1 MRLISNQKLK
11 ATANNR
17 LKNDCPL
24 QCNKK
29 HCDVC
34 QFRNDKS
41 ESIPTVTTNTP
52 SPEDTVEICIINPK
66 QVSMVQSTQNYY
78 YQPDP

>member
-1 MRLISNQKLK
+1 MITNLEIMKLISNQKLK
-11 ATANNR
+11 ATVNNL

-52 SPEDTVEICIINPK
+52 SPEVYGRD
-66 QVSMVQSTQNYY
+66 MYY
-78 YQPDP
+78 

>member
-1 MRLISNQKLK
+1 MRLISKNKLK
-11 ATANNR
+11 ATKANM

-34 QFRNDKS
+34 QFSDNYKV
-41 ESIPTVTTNTP
+41 VTDREVK
-52 SPEDTVEICIINPK
+52 PETYGRE
-66 QVSMVQSTQNYY
+66 MYY
-78 YQPDP
+78 